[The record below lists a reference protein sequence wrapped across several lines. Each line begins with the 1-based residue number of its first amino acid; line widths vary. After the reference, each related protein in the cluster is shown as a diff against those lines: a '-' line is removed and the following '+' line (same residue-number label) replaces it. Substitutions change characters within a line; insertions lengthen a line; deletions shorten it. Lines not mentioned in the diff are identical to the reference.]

1 MFSTLFCWSCLTL
14 KIHQLP
20 EIYLSPESWA
30 LSQARGDFGWK
41 VSMEKVSKMKGY
53 DEIWWVHIYTYIYIN
68 IWMFP
73 KIGVPQNGW
82 FTMENPIKMDDLGV
96 PLFSETSIWVWCGSL
111 FNNVSWHMRC
121 FFGASLL
128 LSWSPLKIN
137 GWKMDIL
144 LLSLFTGHSFV
155 FRGVCCWCIHVLCSE
170 NDDIVTA
177 SNQTSSP
184 WLLHCCI
191 SYW

>member
-1 MFSTLFCWSCLTL
+1 MFNTFLLKLPYFKDTPTSGNLFVSRKLGLITGTGWFWM
-14 KIHQLP
+14 
-20 EIYLSPESWA
+20 ESFY
-30 LSQARGDFGWK
+30 G
-41 VSMEKVSKMKGY
+41 KGFQ
-53 DEIWWVHIYTYIYIN
+53 DERLWWDMMSTYIYIYKY